1 MTRQAGLPKIL
12 RYTALPEHWDLAK
25 NAQKDSS
32 RCVHVQA
39 IVALLGSRSRPRV
52 DTDFIRVTD
61 PSTGD
66 RYIYKTPS
74 SVQGSLLA
82 FDAGF
87 ERTEPMP
94 VSARVVQIKR
104 RRSNQTSLST
114 VRAWAKAQPEF
125 APAVGAHGPIPGPA
139 VKAYKLAHP
148 GENVHSQAG
157 YKLNRGGRLPYT
169 ETAHDAAE
177 PLSGHLPGGHNVSP
191 DKRRTFGS
199 QSLTRTL
206 IADGWVPPTS

>member
-1 MTRQAGLPKIL
+1 VTRQTGLPKIL

-25 NAQKDSS
+25 NARKDSS
-32 RCVHVQA
+32 RCVHAQA
-39 IVALLGSRSRPRV
+39 IIALLGPRSRPRV

-61 PSTGD
+61 PDTGD

-104 RRSNQTSLST
+104 KRSNQTSLSD
-114 VRAWAKAQPEF
+114 VRAWAKTQPELSS
-125 APAVGAHGPIPGPA
+125 AVGMHGPIPSP
-139 VKAYKLAHP
+139 VIEAYKLAHP
-148 GENVHSQAG
+148 GEHVHSQAG
-157 YKLNRGGRLPYT
+157 YKRNRGGRLPYA
-169 ETAHDAAE
+169 ETAHNATE
-177 PLSGHLPGGHNVSP
+177 PLPGHLPGGHNVSP

-199 QSLTRTL
+199 QSLTRAL
-206 IADGWVPPTS
+206 VADGWAPPTS